1 MTLFCDWSFFTKIRK
16 ICRNSSL
23 FYE

>member
-1 MTLFCDWSFFTKIRK
+1 MPLFCDWSFFTKIRK

>member
-1 MTLFCDWSFFTKIRK
+1 MTLFCDWLFFTKIRK